1 MSTDLPEFAEA
12 EKAVE
17 AKIQKLMSI
26 QGKRSVDSIHK
37 ELGLIMW
44 DFVGMGRTA
53 EGLKTA
59 IKKIDEIKKEFW
71 SNVYIPGK
79 ADALNNELEKA
90 LRLADFIEIGRLMA
104 VDALH
109 REESCGGHFRE
120 EYQTPDGEALRQDDK
135 FSYVGCWKY
144 KGEDAEPE
152 LIKEPLDYEFTERK
166 TRNYKA

>member
-1 MSTDLPEFAEA
+1 
-12 EKAVE
+12 
-17 AKIQKLMSI
+17 
-26 QGKRSVDSIHK
+26 
-37 ELGLIMW
+37 MW
-44 DFVGMGRTA
+44 EHVGMGRTA
-53 EGLKTA
+53 EGLKEGIQMIA
-59 IKKIDEIKKEFW
+59 KLREKFYNDLFIPQLDGV
-71 SNVYIPGK
+71 NV
-79 ADALNNELEKA
+79 ELEKA

-144 KGEDAEPE
+144 TGEDKEPE